1 MNLEWQQLL
10 THAVGF
16 LITLWILKKYAW
28 GPLMNLMEERR
39 TRIIDEFKQ
48 IDAEKAKV
56 AELQAAYDAKLKQID
71 AERRSEIV
79 KAIEEGKKVAADLKA
94 QAQHEV
100 KELHTKTKADLERE
114 VAKARIELR
123 DQMVT
128 ITMNAAEKV
137 IREKLDDKKHRD
149 LIDKYIAEV
158 ERA

>member
-16 LITLWILKKYAW
+16 LITLWILKKFAW

-39 TRIIDEFKQ
+39 TRIMDEFKQ
-48 IDAEKAKV
+48 IDLEKVKV
-56 AELQAAYDAKLKQID
+56 AEQQAAYGAKLKEIEAQ
-71 AERRSEIV
+71 RRAEIV
-79 KAIEEGKKVAADLKA
+79 KAVEEGKRVAADIKA

-100 KELHTKTKADLERE
+100 KELHTKTKAELERE
-114 VAKARIELR
+114 VAKARVELR

-137 IREKLDDKKHRD
+137 IRERLDEKKHRE
-149 LIDKYIAEV
+149 LIDRYIADV
-158 ERA
+158 EKV

>member
-39 TRIIDEFKQ
+39 QRIINEFEQ
-48 IDAEKAKV
+48 IKVEKAKV
-56 AELQAAYDAKLKQID
+56 ADQQAAYEAKLKEID

-100 KELHTKTKADLERE
+100 KELHSKTKADLERE
-114 VAKARIELR
+114 VAKARIQLR
-123 DQMVT
+123 DQMVN

-137 IREKLDDKKHRD
+137 IREKLDDKKHRE

-158 ERA
+158 EKA